1 MRRSRDRGKVPD
13 KCYQKDPEIVSR
25 RISDEYIL
33 VTIRHNVGDLESIY
47 TLNEVA
53 ARTWELI
60 DGKKKLSR
68 IRDSIVEEFDIS
80 SQEAEIDLKE
90 FLHKLEK
97 NGIIKEV

>member
-1 MRRSRDRGKVPD
+1 MSYLD
-13 KCYQKDPEIVSR
+13 KCYQKSPEIVSR

-33 VTIRHNVGDLESIY
+33 VPIRHNVGDLESIY

-80 SQEAEIDLKE
+80 SQEAEEDLNE